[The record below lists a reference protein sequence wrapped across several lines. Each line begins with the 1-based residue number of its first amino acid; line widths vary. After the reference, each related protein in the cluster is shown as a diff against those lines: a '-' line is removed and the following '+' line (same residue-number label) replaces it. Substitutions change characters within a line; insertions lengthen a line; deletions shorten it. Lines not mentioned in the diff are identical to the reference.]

1 MTLCST
7 VLKPTSLFA
16 DGIAWALVLL
26 LLADKYFIANS
37 DLMTKPRLAPS
48 LTNLLTEQPT
58 MMEELSNSCLY
69 KAVCV
74 AQGTEHSLSRRLPW
88 RRCSELYGFLDL
100 LGDHLV
106 HIHLVQ
112 PAACLSQP
120 CPAHPALTEGSLTR
134 SRARHS
140 TKLRNLFVTGEVSL
154 DGRVDIAGW
163 EVRVSVKHKYLPPL
177 FPICRICDTGFINMI
192 R

>member
-26 LLADKYFIANS
+26 LLADKHLIAKSN
-37 DLMTKPRLAPS
+37 LVTKPLLAPS

-58 MMEELSNSCLY
+58 MMEELSNSCLF

-74 AQGTEHSLSRRLPW
+74 AQGTEHSLSRRLPL
-88 RRCSELYGFLDL
+88 RHCSVLYVFLDL
-100 LGDHLV
+100 PGDNV
-106 HIHLVQ
+106 VQIHTFQ
-112 PAACLSQP
+112 PAAPLCQP

-154 DGRVDIAGW
+154 DGRVEIPGWDIG
-163 EVRVSVKHKYLPPL
+163 VTDSFQL
-177 FPICRICDTGFINMI
+177 FDSCRICETGFKNNKHAC
-192 R
+192 